1 MQHKYYKIP
10 AEFIARLGLTDK
22 LVAFPDGRY
31 LCTVAVMARIHPD
44 IDRALEITGGIALS
58 LDEARDEQRGLTVH
72 PLPGDPVPKA
82 ADAPLYTDNTATG
95 EPEPSENTVP
105 DCGTHEVSASDNGQP
120 EGGES

>member
-1 MQHKYYKIP
+1 MQHNYYKIP
-10 AEFIARLGLTDK
+10 AEFVARLGLTGK

-31 LCTVAVMARIHPD
+31 LCTGAVMARIHPD

-72 PLPGDPVPKA
+72 PLPGDPAPTP
-82 ADAPLYTDNTATG
+82 ADAPLYTDDP

-105 DCGTHEVSASDNGQP
+105 DCGAHEVSAPDSAP
-120 EGGES
+120 KGGES